1 MAVLGGRGRQA
12 RRDRRRD
19 QNGGATALDLD
30 AVATTVLDAAE
41 AALGTRPTLTDG
53 PTAVLA
59 GAGPDAYSFEL
70 ATDDAGWQGP
80 LVARTSAPDVLGQET
95 AWIGAV
101 DRAGFPAPEVVS
113 DQHDEGVVVFRP
125 PPGTNLAGCMVDD
138 VMAVPKFLAAF
149 GQLHARLHALPVT
162 TLTDGRADGTIPSP
176 LDELANLIG
185 DGAGDGNDDG
195 HGDREAL
202 AAELGWLNDDQP
214 EGRSTALCHGELN
227 PLHVYVDGG
236 DPSTAVPVNWTR
248 ARLADPAY
256 DVAATLTAF
265 WSLPIYVESAVQ
277 RTMVKMFRDSLSSA
291 YLGAYTEASPDG
303 VDDRSLRYWQA
314 YHLAWLATALVRRID
329 GEPVGPWDPA
339 ANVVNPD
346 NALADVRARFW
357 DLAKS

>member
-1 MAVLGGRGRQA
+1 MAVLGGRGRRA

-19 QNGGATALDLD
+19 QNGGAATTLDLD

-70 ATDDAGWQGP
+70 ATDAAGWQGT
-80 LVARTSAPDVLGQET
+80 LVARTSDPDVLGQEA

-101 DRAGFPAPEVVS
+101 GGAGFPAPEVVS

-138 VMAVPKFLAAF
+138 IMAVPKFLAAF
-149 GQLHARLHALPVT
+149 GQLHARLHALPVA
-162 TLTDGRADGTIPSP
+162 TLTEGSGSRDDTTPSP
-176 LDELANLIG
+176 LDELG
-185 DGAGDGNDDG
+185 DGDGDGDDDDG
-195 HGDREAL
+195 SGNSEAL
-202 AAELGWLNDDQP
+202 AAELGWLSDHQP
-214 EGRSTALCHGELN
+214 EDRSTALCHGELN

-277 RTMVKMFRDSLSSA
+277 RTMVKMFRDSLSTA
-291 YLGAYTEASPDG
+291 YLDAYTEASPDG

-314 YHLAWLATALVRRID
+314 YHLAWLASALVRRID

-339 ANVVNPD
+339 ANVVHPD